1 MCSVRG
7 GQREHRRALPT
18 VIALACFWGLLACTA
33 ANPEFVPQDD
43 DAGDASRE
51 DQSEPPRD
59 AAPMPA
65 DRGTGG
71 SPGGKPDA
79 PPLDSR
85 VPDGPPDVAPVTD
98 PALNTGL
105 IGYWKFDE
113 TSGTTAADSS
123 RSGHTGMLEDIDPA
137 KGWVAGRRGGA
148 LKVTANPL
156 SSGVRVART
165 PAIDGIR
172 KFTIAAWVFL
182 NGGNTAYQTV
192 LSRQVDNSEAEVF
205 NVVFVNQILTLYL
218 PRVANRDY
226 IARATVATPLSRWVH
241 VAATF
246 DGATGRLY
254 SDGVQVASTS
264 YSGALVAATTPIY
277 LGTNKNVTSMN
288 QPLQGLMDDLLLY
301 DTALSPALIAEL
313 ATGVVPAP

>member
-1 MCSVRG
+1 MFSVRG

-18 VIALACFWGLLACTA
+18 PLIALACFWGHLACTA
-33 ANPEFVPQDD
+33 ANPEFVPEDD

-59 AAPMPA
+59 AAPPPA
-65 DRGTGG
+65 DRGAGG
-71 SPGGKPDA
+71 SHGGKPDA

-85 VPDGPPDVAPVTD
+85 PPDVAPVID
-98 PALNTGL
+98 PALKTGL

-123 RSGHTGMLEDIDPA
+123 RSGHAGTLEDIDPA
-137 KGWVAGRRGGA
+137 KGWVAGHRGGA

-192 LSRQVDNSEAEVF
+192 LSRQVDNSDAEVF
-205 NVVFVNQILTLYL
+205 SVVFVNQILTLYL
-218 PRVANRDY
+218 PRVAGLDY
-226 IARATVATPLSRWVH
+226 FARASVATPLSRWVH

-246 DGATGRLY
+246 DGTTGRLY
-254 SDGVQVASTS
+254 SDGVQVASTT
-264 YSGALVAATTPIY
+264 YAGPLVAATTPLY